1 MEILN
6 KSSSNIREEKE
17 EERRKA
23 DQLPSPSS
31 FLHETNHGLCC
42 FLAWQD
48 RFVVVVLCELIY
60 DILLHL
66 GIFLIIYTCNL
77 SVI

>member
-1 MEILN
+1 MIPLGVNDRWNHKFDMEILN
-6 KSSSNIREEKE
+6 KSSSNIREEKEE

-42 FLAWQD
+42 FLA
-48 RFVVVVLCELIY
+48 
-60 DILLHL
+60 
-66 GIFLIIYTCNL
+66 
-77 SVI
+77 